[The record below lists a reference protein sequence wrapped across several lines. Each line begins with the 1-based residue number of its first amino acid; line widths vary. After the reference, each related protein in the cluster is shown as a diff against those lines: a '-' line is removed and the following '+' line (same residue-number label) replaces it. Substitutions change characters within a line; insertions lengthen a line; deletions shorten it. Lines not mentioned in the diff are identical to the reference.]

1 MKIKYKLV
9 IHPDTKVLGYF
20 KKSWEFIPIV
30 DKIENER
37 SDAYDRLKQRRET
50 GK

>member
-20 KKSWEFIPIV
+20 KRSWEFIPVI
-30 DKIENER
+30 DKTEGGE
-37 SDAYDRLKQRRET
+37 SDDKRTYTNRR
-50 GK
+50 GGD